1 MTLTLDEVTSLDR
14 IVYGAR
20 QDGAKGKGFA
30 EKFEIYASL
39 TDDQDDFTLVSQGG
53 YSGSTGDIVEIKFEE
68 TKFKRIKFKFKKAIK
83 IGHQLQNLCFIKKI
97 HYLKL

>member
-68 TKFKRIKFKFKKAIK
+68 TKFKRIKFKFKKAN
-83 IGHQLQNLCFIKKI
+83 QNWASASEFMLYKKI